1 MSLHVKRFVDVAV
14 AALLLLALSPVFA
27 IIAGLIRLDEPG
39 PVFHRGLR
47 AGRNGR
53 PFAVFKFRSMT
64 LAPMPRQEITVSNDP
79 RVTRI
84 GRFLRATKL
93 DELPQLFNV
102 LRGEMSLVGPRPE
115 SPHYVAYYTAEQQQ
129 VLSVRPGITGAAQIY
144 FPHEEELLNGPNPE
158 QLYIRRVMPAKLAID
173 LDYVR
178 YWSLWLDLKL
188 IVLTL
193 VAIVRP
199 VAPSPLR
206 AQPTSPLRA
215 QPAPAAQHHHLEGR
229 NGGTMS
235 LNNTK
240 GFSSPPEEPSSPEQL
255 QGTARLRAW
264 FAYHIIRRIRE
275 YGIVVILD
283 IILVTAAFELATLL
297 RFVNTPYLTDQLRI
311 QFPANLLAGLIY
323 AIFAYLFGLQRRLWR
338 YASIKDGLAL
348 LPPLGIMMV
357 AIAAL
362 DLIHTPNG
370 RLYPISIA
378 IGGGLFAFLLLGTAR
393 VVPRI
398 IYTSQVVPPA
408 GQSTRVLII
417 GAGQAGAALAS
428 RFLVNNRQ
436 GYRLI
441 NFLDDD
447 TSKWYR
453 RIHGVRILGPVESLP
468 EIVEKQQID
477 LIAIALPAAG
487 VERIGQI
494 LALCQQT
501 SASVKI
507 LQGLDQMLGGQSE
520 ASFLRPV
527 DVADLLG
534 REVVP
539 LQSDEAHRML
549 RDKLILVTGAA
560 GSIGSEL
567 CRQLLGY
574 APAMVMALD
583 TNETGLFDFA
593 ESLHAHPHADRLR
606 LRIGDVTDTA
616 SMDHLFATERPHFVF
631 HAAAYKHVPLLEDHP
646 DQALRTNVLG
656 TYHLAR
662 LARKHGVG
670 CFVFI
675 SSDKAAAPVNVLGA
689 SKRLGELVVQ
699 ALAREE
705 AGSTRFCGVRFG
717 NVIGSRGSVVPTF
730 LKQIEHKGPVTITDE
745 AVTRYFMTIP
755 EACGLVILA
764 STMADSGGMFLLDMG
779 EPVRIVDLAEK
790 MIRLQGLRVGVD
802 IPIVYTG
809 LRPGERLHEVLSAP
823 DEELLPTSYHKI
835 LQIGSDGKTPALS
848 TLEAWMEELEQ
859 CWQQEGDKAL
869 LQTRLKELTRAN
881 PLISP
886 VETRQSVDA
895 ATRGSVS

>member
-1 MSLHVKRFVDVAV
+1 MSMHVKRFGDVVV
-14 AALLLLALSPVFA
+14 AALLLLMLSPVLA
-27 IIAGLIRLDEPG
+27 IIAALIRVDEPG
-39 PVFHRGLR
+39 PVIHRGLR
-47 AGRNGR
+47 TGQGGR
-53 PFAVFKFRSMT
+53 PFTVLKFRSMT

-84 GRFLRATKL
+84 GRFLRASKL

-115 SPHYVAYYTAEQQQ
+115 SPHYTAYYTPEQQQ

-144 FPHEEELLNGPNPE
+144 FPHEEELLNGPDPE
-158 QLYIRRVMPAKLAID
+158 QLYITLVMPAKLAID
-173 LDYVR
+173 LEYVR

-188 IVLTL
+188 IFLTL
-193 VAIVRP
+193 VAIVHP
-199 VAPSPLR
+199 VAPPPLR
-206 AQPTSPLRA
+206 S
-215 QPAPAAQHHHLEGR
+215 QPAPATQHHRLEGT

-235 LNNTK
+235 LNNRP
-240 GFSSPPEEPSSPEQL
+240 GFSSPPAEEL
-255 QGTARLRAW
+255 QGAARLRAW
-264 FAYHIIRRIRE
+264 VAYHVIRRIRE
-275 YGIVVILD
+275 YGFVVVLD
-283 IILVTAAFELATLL
+283 VFLVTAAFELATVL
-297 RFVNTPYLTDQLRI
+297 RFVNTPYLTSQLRM
-311 QFPANLLAGLIY
+311 QFLPNLLAAVIY
-323 AIFAYLFGLQRRLWR
+323 AVFAYLFGLQRRLWR

-348 LPPLGIMMV
+348 IPPLGIMLV
-357 AIAAL
+357 ILGAL

-370 RLYPISIA
+370 RLYPISIG
-378 IGGGLFAFLLLGTAR
+378 IGGTLFAFLLLGTAR
-393 VVPRI
+393 VLPRI

-408 GQSTRVLII
+408 GQTTRVLIV
-417 GAGQAGAALAS
+417 GAGQAGAALGA

-447 TSKWYR
+447 SSKWYR
-453 RIHGVRILGPVESLP
+453 RIHGVRILGPIETLP
-468 EIVEKQQID
+468 ELVEKEQID

-487 VERIGQI
+487 AERIGQI
-494 LALCQQT
+494 IALCQQT

-507 LQGLDQMLGGQSE
+507 LQGLDQMFGGQAES
-520 ASFLRPV
+520 SYLRPV

-534 REVVP
+534 REVIP
-539 LQSDEAHRML
+539 LQSDEAHQML
-549 RDKLILVTGAA
+549 RDTMILVTGAA

-567 CRQLLGY
+567 CRQLLSY
-574 APAMVMALD
+574 APATVLALD
-583 TNETGLFDFA
+583 INETGLFDLA
-593 ESLHAHPHADRLR
+593 ESLHAHPYANKLR

-616 SMDHLFATERPHFVF
+616 SMDQLFASERPDFVF

-662 LARKHGVG
+662 LARQHGVG

-699 ALAREE
+699 ALAQEGT
-705 AGSTRFCGVRFG
+705 GSTRFCGVRFG

-730 LKQIEHKGPVTITDE
+730 LKQIEHKGPVTITDA

-764 STMADSGGMFLLDMG
+764 STMGDSGGMFLLDMG

-790 MIRLQGLRVGVD
+790 MIRLQGLRVGTD

-823 DEELLPTSYHKI
+823 DEELLPTRYPKI
-835 LQIGSDGKTPALS
+835 LQIGSDGSTPSLA
-848 TLEAWMEELEQ
+848 TLEGWMVELAQ

-869 LQTRLKELTRAN
+869 LQARLKELTRAI
-881 PLISP
+881 PQVSP

-895 ATRGSVS
+895 VTRERVS

>member
-1 MSLHVKRFVDVAV
+1 MSLDNKH
-14 AALLLLALSPVFA
+14 
-27 IIAGLIRLDEPG
+27 
-39 PVFHRGLR
+39 
-47 AGRNGR
+47 
-53 PFAVFKFRSMT
+53 
-64 LAPMPRQEITVSNDP
+64 
-79 RVTRI
+79 
-84 GRFLRATKL
+84 
-93 DELPQLFNV
+93 
-102 LRGEMSLVGPRPE
+102 
-115 SPHYVAYYTAEQQQ
+115 
-129 VLSVRPGITGAAQIY
+129 
-144 FPHEEELLNGPNPE
+144 
-158 QLYIRRVMPAKLAID
+158 
-173 LDYVR
+173 
-178 YWSLWLDLKL
+178 
-188 IVLTL
+188 
-193 VAIVRP
+193 
-199 VAPSPLR
+199 
-206 AQPTSPLRA
+206 
-215 QPAPAAQHHHLEGR
+215 
-229 NGGTMS
+229 
-235 LNNTK
+235 
-240 GFSSPPEEPSSPEQL
+240 GFSTPPEVEPSSERL
-255 QGTARLRAW
+255 QGASRLRAW
-264 FAYHIIRRIRE
+264 FAYHITRRIRE
-275 YGIVVILD
+275 YGVVVLLD
-283 IILVTAAFELATLL
+283 MFLVTAAFELATLL
-297 RFVNTPYLTDQLRI
+297 RFVNTPYLTDQLRM
-311 QFPANLLAGLIY
+311 QFPANLLAALIY

-348 LPPLGIMMV
+348 LPPLGIMLF
-357 AIAAL
+357 ATGAL
-362 DLIHTPNG
+362 DFLHTPNG

-393 VVPRI
+393 VLPRV
-398 IYTSQVVPPA
+398 IYTSQMVPPA
-408 GQSTRVLII
+408 GQSTRVLIV

-447 TSKWYR
+447 ASKWYR
-453 RIHGVRILGPVESLP
+453 RIHGVRILGPIETLPGLVEQ
-468 EIVEKQQID
+468 ERID
-477 LIAIALPAAG
+477 LVAIALPAAG
-487 VERIGQI
+487 AERIGQI
-494 LALCQQT
+494 IALCQQT
-501 SASVKI
+501 PASIKI
-507 LQGLDQMLGGQSE
+507 LQGLDQMFGGQPES
-520 ASFLRPV
+520 SFLRPV

-539 LQSDEAHRML
+539 LQTAEAHEML
-549 RDKLILVTGAA
+549 RDKMILVTGAA

-574 APAMVMALD
+574 EPAMVLALD

-616 SMDHLFATERPHFVF
+616 SMDHLFATERPHVVF

-662 LARKHGVG
+662 LARKHKVG
-670 CFVFI
+670 GFVFI

-699 ALAREE
+699 ALAQEG

-730 LKQIEHKGPVTITDE
+730 LKQIEHKGPVTITDK

-790 MIRLQGLRVGVD
+790 MIRLQGLRVGQD

-823 DEELLPTSYHKI
+823 DEQLLPTGYHKI
-835 LQIGSDGKTPALS
+835 LQIGSDGTTPSLS
-848 TLEAWMEELEQ
+848 TLEGWIEELAQ
-859 CWQQEGDKAL
+859 CWQQGGKAV
-869 LQTRLKELTRAN
+869 LQARLKELARADA
-881 PLISP
+881 PTEAALLA
-886 VETRQSVDA
+886 TRQSVEA
-895 ATRGSVS
+895 AAGESIS